1 MTVLKLKVGD
11 RVRNINK
18 MSRRRGHQGVVHDV
32 SYHSDPMASARE
44 YHVIYDNGTEH
55 TYNAQTAHIYL
66 ELIAGSQNPTKLD
79 YGTNYRDASMMARSG
94 HSTLPRG
101 MFNIS
106 GLQCPGKRK
115 VLRRE
120 RVNVITGKTQSEM
133 MRELGPARGA
143 TEFNTRALG
152 RSTGQAL
159 HAIGSAM
166 TNPGTEI
173 RISGI
178 DHFLESD
185 EHMQQRGRVNRHQVD
200 QHFRALVQ
208 SLVGNMKGFSFTA
221 THITFNPIVTEEV
234 YVE

>member
-1 MTVLKLKVGD
+1 MTVLKLRVGD

-18 MSRRRGHQGVVHDV
+18 VSKRRGCQGVVHDV
-32 SYHSDPMASARE
+32 SYHAAPKLGARE
-44 YHVIYDNGTEH
+44 YHVVYDNGMMQS
-55 TYNAQTAHIYL
+55 YNAQSAHHYL
-66 ELIAGSQNPTKLD
+66 ELIAGSQTPTKLD
-79 YGTNYRDASMMARSG
+79 QGTAYRDASLMTEENRNTMLRAIC
-94 HSTLPRG
+94 
-101 MFNIS
+101 NIS

-133 MRELGPARGA
+133 VRELGPARGLV
-143 TEFNTRALG
+143 EFNTRATG

-185 EHMQQRGRVNRHQVD
+185 KHRSERGCVNRHQVD

-234 YVE
+234 YIE

>member
-11 RVRNINK
+11 RVRNINVNSERNGWIGIVVALGTNMRLSGNPIYEVEWFNGK
-18 MSRRRGHQGVVHDV
+18 VQSYLQCNAHKFLERLRGEQPP
-32 SYHSDPMASARE
+32 S
-44 YHVIYDNGTEH
+44 
-55 TYNAQTAHIYL
+55 
-66 ELIAGSQNPTKLD
+66 KLD
-79 YGTNYRDASMMARSG
+79 YATTYRNGSMLMSDSG
-94 HSTLPRG
+94 SIVLHS
-101 MFNIS
+101 NCIVS
-106 GLQCPGKRK
+106 GLKCPGNRK

-208 SLVGNMKGFSFTA
+208 SLIGDMKGFSFTA

-234 YVE
+234 YVQ

>member
-1 MTVLKLKVGD
+1 MSLLKLYVGD
-11 RVRNINK
+11 RVRNINVRS
-18 MSRRRGHQGVVHDV
+18 SRKGWVGVVVDFGNNKCLSKPTYEV
-32 SYHSDPMASARE
+32 EWS
-44 YHVIYDNGTEH
+44 NGEVQG
-55 TYNAQTAHIYL
+55 YMQCNAHNFL
-66 ELIAGSQNPTKLD
+66 ERIIDEQPPIKLD
-79 YGTNYRDASMMARSG
+79 YGTAYRDASMMTPDSRS
-94 HSTLPRG
+94 TMLRAICD
-101 MFNIS
+101 IS
-106 GLQCPGKRK
+106 GLQRPGKRK

-133 MRELGPARGA
+133 VRELGPARGVV
-143 TEFNTRALG
+143 EFNTRATG

-173 RISGI
+173 RISGV

-200 QHFRALVQ
+200 QHFRSLVQ
-208 SLVGNMKGFSFTA
+208 SLVGNMKGFSFTP
-221 THITFNPIVTEEV
+221 THIIFNPIVTEEV

>member
-1 MTVLKLKVGD
+1 MTVLKLYVGD
-11 RVRNINK
+11 RVRNINVRS
-18 MSRRRGHQGVVHDV
+18 SRKGWVGVVVDFGNNKCLSKPTYEV
-32 SYHSDPMASARE
+32 EWS
-44 YHVIYDNGTEH
+44 NGEVQG
-55 TYNAQTAHIYL
+55 YMQCNAHQFL
-66 ELIAGSQNPTKLD
+66 ERIGGERPPQ
-79 YGTNYRDASMMARSG
+79 
-94 HSTLPRG
+94 
-101 MFNIS
+101 
-106 GLQCPGKRK
+106 RK

-133 MRELGPARGA
+133 IRELGPARGA

-185 EHMQQRGRVNRHQVD
+185 EHMQQRGRIHRHQVD
-200 QHFRALVQ
+200 RDFRALVR
-208 SLVGNMKGFSFTA
+208 SLVGNMKGFSFTP

>member
-79 YGTNYRDASMMARSG
+79 YGTAYRDVSMMAEESRN
-94 HSTLPRG
+94 TLLRAIC
-101 MFNIS
+101 NIS
-106 GLQCPGKRK
+106 GLQCPGTRK

-133 MRELGPARGA
+133 VKELGPARGVA
-143 TEFNTRALG
+143 AFNTRATG
-152 RSTGQAL
+152 RTTGIAFSIIGQA
-159 HAIGSAM
+159 M
-166 TNPGTEI
+166 CNPGQA
-173 RISGI
+173 ISYRDV
-178 DHFLESD
+178 DHTFHEGREVRTPHQFNKNFES
-185 EHMQQRGRVNRHQVD
+185 ELLYKLRE
-200 QHFRALVQ
+200 L
-208 SLVGNMKGFSFTA
+208 KGFVINPERHT
-221 THITFNPIVTEEV
+221 IQYNPIVTEEV

>member
-11 RVRNINK
+11 RVRNINVRSNRK
-18 MSRRRGHQGVVHDV
+18 GWVGIVRSFGYAIHIRKPTYEVEWSNGEVQ
-32 SYHSDPMASARE
+32 SYIQD
-44 YHVIYDNGTEH
+44 Y
-55 TYNAQTAHIYL
+55 AHNYL
-66 ELIAGSQNPTKLD
+66 ELIAGSQTPTKLD
-79 YGTNYRDASMMARSG
+79 YGAAYRDVSMMTEENRNTILRAIC
-94 HSTLPRG
+94 
-101 MFNIS
+101 NIS

-133 MRELGPARGA
+133 VKELGPARGVA
-143 TEFNTRALG
+143 EFNTRATG

-173 RISGI
+173 RIVGV
-178 DHFLESD
+178 DHFLEIGS
-185 EHMQQRGRVNRHQVD
+185 GKANRHQVD

-208 SLVGNMKGFSFTA
+208 SLVGDMKGFSFTP

>member
-1 MTVLKLKVGD
+1 MSFLKLSVGD
-11 RVRNINK
+11 RVRNINVK
-18 MSRRRGHQGVVHDV
+18 SSRKGWVGIVRGFGYATHIRKPTYEVEW
-32 SYHSDPMASARE
+32 S
-44 YHVIYDNGTEH
+44 NGTVQSYIQH
-55 TYNAQTAHIYL
+55 YAHAFL
-66 ELIAGSQNPTKLD
+66 ERIDEQPPSKLD
-79 YGTNYRDASMMARSG
+79 YGTAYRDASLMPEENRNTMLRAIC
-94 HSTLPRG
+94 
-101 MFNIS
+101 NIS

-133 MRELGPARGA
+133 VRELGPARGVA
-143 TEFNTRALG
+143 EFNTRATG

-178 DHFLESD
+178 DHFLESGPGGMS
-185 EHMQQRGRVNRHQVD
+185 HRHQVD
-200 QHFRALVQ
+200 RDFRALVQ
-208 SLVGNMKGFSFTA
+208 ALVGDMKGFSFTA

>member
-1 MTVLKLKVGD
+1 MIVLKLKVGD

-18 MSRRRGHQGVVHDV
+18 MSKRLGHQGVVHDV
-32 SYHSDPMASARE
+32 SYHGTPELDAGARE
-44 YHVIYDNGTEH
+44 YHVVYDNGMMQSYDAH
-55 TYNAQTAHIYL
+55 RAHIYL
-66 ELIAGSQNPTKLD
+66 ELIAGSQTPTKLD
-79 YGTNYRDASMMARSG
+79 YGTAYRDVSMMPEESRN
-94 HSTLPRG
+94 TLLRAIC
-101 MFNIS
+101 NIS

-133 MRELGPARGA
+133 VRELGPARGLV
-143 TEFNTRALG
+143 EFNTRA
-152 RSTGQAL
+152 TGQAL

-185 EHMQQRGRVNRHQVD
+185 EHRSERGRVNRHQVD

-208 SLVGNMKGFSFTA
+208 SLVGDMKGFSFTA

>member
-1 MTVLKLKVGD
+1 MTVLKLYVGD
-11 RVRNINK
+11 RVRNINVRS
-18 MSRRRGHQGVVHDV
+18 SRKGWVGVVVDFGNNENISKPTYEV
-32 SYHSDPMASARE
+32 EWS
-44 YHVIYDNGTEH
+44 NGELQG
-55 TYNAQTAHIYL
+55 YVQCYAHNYL
-66 ELIAGSQNPTKLD
+66 ERLGGEQP
-79 YGTNYRDASMMARSG
+79 
-94 HSTLPRG
+94 P
-101 MFNIS
+101 
-106 GLQCPGKRK
+106 QRK

-133 MRELGPARGA
+133 VRELGPARGVI
-143 TEFNTRALG
+143 EFNTRATG

-173 RISGI
+173 CISGI

-185 EHMQQRGRVNRHQVD
+185 EHRSERGRVNRHQVD